1 MKKRIISMLLLVV
14 MLLGM
19 LPTAAFAAD
28 SVEEAL
34 GEIDIYNGGVRMSYL
49 SINGINRELI
59 YTYYNYIDR
68 NGQTR
73 EIPAYCVNPN
83 IKGVPQTVSE
93 GESIKYLAEERGSD
107 PKVVGIVANGY
118 PTRSLSELGV
128 ENKYHAY
135 YATKAALWCYLLP
148 NWDINNLKVN
158 PSLTG
163 VELQRA
169 QQILAAA
176 KDIYRR
182 GTSWT
187 KVLTPGIVTEV
198 DQDVAYPVTVDG
210 ENYYQQIFTVT
221 SETWVCDYI
230 INVAF
235 SDPSAVPPG
244 TKIVDMNNR
253 EITQVKTEGTGNGYS
268 GKFKVLYPAD
278 SIDGETGSVQLSIKT
293 NVYKY
298 GVYYA
303 VCAEKDQ
310 YGNLQNYMV
319 DTDPTIPLN
328 MTAYSSYTSDPDDDP
343 AETSLKI
350 IKLEEGTEIPLRGAI
365 FEVVDPKG
373 ATVGTFATNSRGEI
387 VIPLSLAGNYT
398 VYERTAPSGYLL
410 SEEPAKNVQVV
421 YGEQATLTFENAPYG
436 SLEVRKYSDTGMALS
451 GAVIQIQHIESGAT
465 YTEETGSAG
474 VAIFN
479 EIQPGAY
486 RITEIESP
494 DGYIKDE
501 TVYTQT
507 VVAGDLVSVSIV
519 NEEKPG
525 LRILKYD
532 SKTKEA
538 LPDITFEVY
547 KDAELLGQYQTDQ
560 FGEILLTDLEPGTYT

>member
-1 MKKRIISMLLLVV
+1 M
-14 MLLGM
+14 
-19 LPTAAFAAD
+19 
-28 SVEEAL
+28 
-34 GEIDIYNGGVRMSYL
+34 
-49 SINGINRELI
+49 
-59 YTYYNYIDR
+59 
-68 NGQTR
+68 
-73 EIPAYCVNPN
+73 
-83 IKGVPQTVSE
+83 
-93 GESIKYLAEERGSD
+93 
-107 PKVVGIVANGY
+107 
-118 PTRSLSELGV
+118 
-128 ENKYHAY
+128 
-135 YATKAALWCYLLP
+135 
-148 NWDINNLKVN
+148 
-158 PSLTG
+158 
-163 VELQRA
+163 
-169 QQILAAA
+169 
-176 KDIYRR
+176 
-182 GTSWT
+182 
-187 KVLTPGIVTEV
+187 
-198 DQDVAYPVTVDG
+198 
-210 ENYYQQIFTVT
+210 
-221 SETWVCDYI
+221 
-230 INVAF
+230 AF

-436 SLEVRKYSDTGMALS
+436 SLEVRKYSDNCPY
-451 GAVIQIQHIESGAT
+451 E
-465 YTEETGSAG
+465 AG
-474 VAIFN
+474 
-479 EIQPGAY
+479 
-486 RITEIESP
+486 T
-494 DGYIKDE
+494 
-501 TVYTQT
+501 
-507 VVAGDLVSVSIV
+507 IV
-519 NEEKPG
+519 
-525 LRILKYD
+525 RILRYPVH
-532 SKTKEA
+532 SRCCA
-538 LPDITFEVY
+538 RRRSAAPSVH
-547 KDAELLGQYQTDQ
+547 
-560 FGEILLTDLEPGTYT
+560 